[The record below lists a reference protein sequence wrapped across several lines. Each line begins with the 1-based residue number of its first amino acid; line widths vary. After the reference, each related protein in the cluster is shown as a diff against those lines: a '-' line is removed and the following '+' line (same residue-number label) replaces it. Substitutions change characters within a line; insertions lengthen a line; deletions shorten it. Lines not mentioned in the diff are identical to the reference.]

1 LTDRSNSPTGDLCI
15 TMGRTSQA
23 KEHLI
28 EAMRE
33 LIWVGS
39 YAGTSVEDICAHAK
53 VHKGSF
59 YHYFA
64 SKSEL
69 AIAAIEGSWAE
80 HRLLMDGVFS
90 PTKPALTRLV
100 DWLVQLREEQRTM
113 QAIHGRI
120 LGCPI
125 HTIGSELGG
134 KEDAL
139 HDLLKKI
146 LSEYLCYLES
156 TLRDAQAERV
166 IEVPDATAKAR
177 LVFFYVEGLLTHAR
191 IWNDLCELDQ
201 MEDGVRE
208 LLGRPSAWPATST
221 IERTPSSKS
230 THFSA

>member
-1 LTDRSNSPTGDLCI
+1 
-15 TMGRTSQA
+15 MGRTSHA

-59 YHYFA
+59 YHFFQ
-64 SKSEL
+64 SKSDL
-69 AIAAIEGSWAE
+69 AIAALEGCWAE
-80 HRLLMDGVFS
+80 HRASMDGLFS
-90 PTKPALTRLV
+90 PAKPALTRLF
-100 DWLVQLREEQRTM
+100 DWLVHLREEQRTM
-113 QAIHGRI
+113 QELHGRI

-125 HTIGSELGG
+125 HTLGSELGG

-139 HDLLKKI
+139 QHLLKTA
-146 LSEYLCYLES
+146 LGEYLRYLET
-156 TLRDAQAERV
+156 TLRDAHAESV
-166 IEVPDATAKAR
+166 LEVPDAAAKAR

-208 LLGRPSAWPATST
+208 LLGCPTAWPTS
-221 IERTPSSKS
+221 I
-230 THFSA
+230 SAENSLMDRPPTFPA

>member
-1 LTDRSNSPTGDLCI
+1 
-15 TMGRTSQA
+15 MGRSSQT

-80 HRLLMDGVFS
+80 HRLLMDGIFS
-90 PTKPALTRLV
+90 PTKPPLNRLV
-100 DWLVQLREEQRTM
+100 DWLVQLRAEQKTM
-113 QAIHGRI
+113 QEIHGRI

-139 HDLLKKI
+139 HDLLKRV
-146 LSEYLCYLES
+146 LCEYLSYLES
-156 TLRDAQAERV
+156 TLRDAHAASAL
-166 IEVPDATAKAR
+166 EVPDATAKAR

-201 MEDGVRE
+201 MEEGVRE
-208 LLGRPSAWPATST
+208 LLGRPSAWPSSST
-221 IERTPSSKS
+221 TEPSQSSGS